1 MTRERFITKEEAKEL
16 LPFIKALAEGKTIQ
30 DKIEGVT
37 DWVDTDEI
45 NLDYNG
51 QRLKHRIKPEPK
63 YRPFKDMEEC
73 WQEMLKH
80 QPFGWLKAKESKS
93 VALIGN
99 VYMNKEV
106 WIVWATNEKDI
117 YSAFDLFT
125 NYVFADGT
133 PYGIKEE

>member
-1 MTRERFITKEEAKEL
+1 MTREEAKEM
-16 LPFIKALAEGKTIQ
+16 LPIIQAYAEGKAIQ
-30 DKIEGVT
+30 IKKEG
-37 DWVDTDEI
+37 DWLEVGKNTEVYFSESPS
-45 NLDYNG
+45 DY
-51 QRLKHRIKPEPK
+51 RIKPESK

-99 VYMNKEV
+99 VYMDKDV
-106 WIVWATNEKDI
+106 WIVWTTNER
-117 YSAFDLFT
+117 DLYRASEIFN

-133 PYGIKEE
+133 PFGIKEE

>member
-1 MTRERFITKEEAKEL
+1 MTREEVKEL
-16 LPFIKALAEGKTIQ
+16 LPVIKALAEGKTIQ

-45 NLDYNG
+45 NLEYNG
-51 QRLKHRIKPEPK
+51 QRLKHRIKPEPS
-63 YRPFKDMEEC
+63 YRPFKNSEEC

-99 VYMNKEV
+99 VYMDKEV
-106 WIVWATNEKDI
+106 WIVWTTNEKDL
-117 YSAFDLFT
+117 YSASEIF
-125 NYVFADGT
+125 NNCVFIDGT
-133 PYGIKEE
+133 PFGVKED

>member
-30 DKIEGVT
+30 DTIDGEK
-37 DWVDTDEI
+37 WFDTDEI
-45 NLDYNG
+45 NLEYEG
-51 QRLKHRIKPEPK
+51 KKIKHRIKPEPK

-99 VYMNKEV
+99 VYMDKEV
-106 WIVWATNEKDI
+106 WIVWTTNEKDL
-117 YSAFDLFT
+117 YSASEIFN

-133 PYGIKEE
+133 PFGVKED